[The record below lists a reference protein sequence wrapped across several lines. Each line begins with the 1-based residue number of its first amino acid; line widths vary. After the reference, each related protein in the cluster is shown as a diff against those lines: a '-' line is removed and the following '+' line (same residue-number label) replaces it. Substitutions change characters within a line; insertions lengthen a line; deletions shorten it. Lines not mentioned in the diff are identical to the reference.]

1 MNNLIIHAIPSEL
14 LPLYIFVSCA
24 AVTIW
29 FSKGLLNPFIDAVG
43 AITRCA
49 IESTLTVFFWP
60 INAINKTIDKRI
72 RLPIQ
77 KFHKRIPPWIV
88 TCWYLLLGI
97 SIFGLDQIWGTR
109 IFNVDETTP
118 FYPIDI
124 MKKQYWISF
133 YAITFGGWFM
143 LLVVLRVLGSILS
156 WTVRLLDKNFKL
168 NILIYR

>member
-1 MNNLIIHAIPSEL
+1 MNEYV
-14 LPLYIFVSCA
+14 LYLYAFTALTIVS
-24 AVTIW
+24 IW
-29 FSKGLLNPFIDAVG
+29 FAFGYLTPFLNAVG
-43 AITRCA
+43 AIIRCA

-77 KFHKRIPPWIV
+77 KFRKRIPPWII
-88 TCWYLLLGI
+88 TCWYLLLSV

-109 IFNVDETTP
+109 IFNLDETTP
-118 FYPIDI
+118 FYPVDI

-133 YAITFGGWFM
+133 YAIVFGGWFM
-143 LLVVLRVLGSILS
+143 LLVVLRVLGVIFN
-156 WTVRLLDKNFKL
+156 WIGRLLDKNFKL